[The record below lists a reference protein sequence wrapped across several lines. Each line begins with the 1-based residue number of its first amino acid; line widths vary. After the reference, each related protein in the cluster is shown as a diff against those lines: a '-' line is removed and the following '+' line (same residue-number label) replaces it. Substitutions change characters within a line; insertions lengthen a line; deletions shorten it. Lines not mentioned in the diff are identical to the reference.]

1 MLVSDV
7 AIASVKEKYYRIPVW
22 YECKDE
28 TINLLRNVDL
38 IEKDGIKHE
47 NLLSHIKSVKK
58 RSVILKLKKQI
69 STTISPNFSSYFDWQ
84 CK

>member
-7 AIASVKEKYYRIPVW
+7 AIVSVKGNYYRIPFW
-22 YECKDE
+22 YECKDG
-28 TINLLRNVDL
+28 TINLLWNVDL
-38 IEKDGIKHE
+38 IEKGGIKHE

-69 STTISPNFSSYFDWQ
+69 STTISPNFRPYFDWQ